1 MKFYKSYF
9 KLRFIGSLQY
19 RAAAIAGI
27 LTQLFF
33 GIIYIFVYLA
43 FYESSKNTG
52 PMKVEELVSYLWLN
66 QAFFSLVYMFYKD
79 REIFNLIKN
88 GNVSYELTRPKNLY
102 FMWYFKIIAQ
112 RLSFVTLR
120 CLPIILIAV
129 ILPSPYNLSAPLSL
143 AHFMLF
149 IVSLV
154 IGTLLM
160 TSIITFYHVITLK
173 ELNEQGI
180 TNIFMALSDL
190 LSGGVVPIPFFPLF
204 LQKIANIL
212 PFRYVSDLAFR
223 IYSGNI
229 GIKEGLFG
237 ILIQI
242 VWLIIML
249 LVGNILT
256 NKNLRRIV
264 VQGG

>member
-9 KLRFIGSLQY
+9 KLRFASSLQY
-19 RAAAIAGI
+19 RAAALAGI
-27 LTQLFF
+27 STQFFF
-33 GIIYIFVYLA
+33 GMIYIFVYLA
-43 FYESSKNTG
+43 FYESSKNVG
-52 PMKVEELVSYLWLN
+52 PMKIEELVSYLWLN
-66 QAFFSLVYMFYKD
+66 QMFFSLIYMFYKD
-79 REIFNLIKN
+79 KEIFNLIRN

-120 CLPIILIAV
+120 CLPILVIAV
-129 ILPSPYNLSAPLSL
+129 ILPRPYNLSAPLSIT
-143 AHFMLF
+143 HFLLF
-149 IVSLV
+149 IVALS

-160 TSIITFYHVITLK
+160 TAIITFYHVITIK
-173 ELNEQGI
+173 HLNEQGI
-180 TNIFMALSDL
+180 TNIYMAISDL

-204 LQKIANIL
+204 LQKIANVL

-223 IYSGNI
+223 LYSGNI
-229 GIKEGLFG
+229 GIKEGLYG

-242 VWLIIML
+242 VWLVIML
-249 LVGNILT
+249 VIGNIIT
-256 NKNLRRIV
+256 NKNLKRIV